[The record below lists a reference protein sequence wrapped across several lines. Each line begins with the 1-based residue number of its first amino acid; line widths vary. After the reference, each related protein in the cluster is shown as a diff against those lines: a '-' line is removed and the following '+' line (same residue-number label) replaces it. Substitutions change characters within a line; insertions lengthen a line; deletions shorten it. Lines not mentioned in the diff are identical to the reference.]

1 MKSSFLHFCKIE
13 INLGSP
19 LQGNANRSH
28 ENSNVEF
35 FMGIKKLHMTKLFE
49 DEVYT
54 KRGSLFFVFY
64 RNAPL
69 MKKVLV
75 K

>member
-1 MKSSFLHFCKIE
+1 MKSSFLHFGKIE
-13 INLGSP
+13 INLGSA
-19 LQGNANRSH
+19 LLGNANSSH
-28 ENSNVEF
+28 ENSNMAF

-49 DEVYT
+49 DEIYT

-64 RNAPL
+64 RKAAL
-69 MKKVLV
+69 MKKILV